1 MSNNQLIHD
10 EIKCEKQHSSTQ
22 LIHTNSDKF
31 LGIVEKRYIR
41 TFHGIVHGLAS
52 TIALILGNFV
62 FANRVLLGNQG
73 SIEGNT
79 MNTIF
84 HACNFVA
91 SAITA
96 IFFWNKVQAWQLS
109 KTTMEQ
115 KGLTRRILQRFNKG
129 RGVVTMLI
137 YSLFPL
143 VCSTAPQYILEDS
156 VFSTGLALA
165 LIGGS
170 AYAYHLIKEYGA
182 HLWLVYGM
190 NPMAMG
196 ISILSSAGGTVA
208 SVNEN
213 SPLAMDRL
221 QKDASF
227 VISCV
232 QLGFMMYYLYSRKLV
247 TQQQVQKVCKTYHV
261 SLVLIYL
268 VRMERDIFA
277 YNFTDFT
284 TVGSIP
290 IAMLVHPMILS
301 LGLVIRLGGKMGKKI
316 LATKQ
321 TQHAH
326 SSTPTTTTD
335 LKSSVQKLQS
345 TVLVNTAKNAGSLAA
360 RVDVLTSCN
369 GVSTN

>member
-1 MSNNQLIHD
+1 MSNQPIHD
-10 EIKCEKQHSSTQ
+10 EIKCEKHDSTK
-22 LIHTNSDKF
+22 LVHTNSDKF

-41 TFHGIVHGLAS
+41 TFHGIVHGLGS
-52 TIALILGNFV
+52 TIALILGNLV

-79 MNTIF
+79 MNTAF

-115 KGLTRRILQRFNKG
+115 KGITRRILQRFNKG

-143 VCSTAPQYILEDS
+143 VCSTAPQYILEDR

-170 AYAYHLIKEYGA
+170 AYAYHLIREYGA

-268 VRMERDIFA
+268 VRTERDLFA
-277 YNFTDFT
+277 YFTDT
-284 TVGSIP
+284 TTAGSMP
-290 IAMLVHPMILS
+290 MALLVHPMILS
-301 LGLVIRLGGKMGKKI
+301 LGLVTKVGGAITKRMPAAK
-316 LATKQ
+316 KQ
-321 TQHAH
+321 TRH
-326 SSTPTTTTD
+326 STAPTD

-345 TVLVNTAKNAGSLAA
+345 TVVNTATTNARRRGSLAA
-360 RVDVLTSCN
+360 RVDVLTTSCN
-369 GVSTN
+369 GVSN

>member
-1 MSNNQLIHD
+1 MCIKNNNTMSNQLIHD
-10 EIKCEKQHSSTQ
+10 EIKCEQSDSTK

-41 TFHGIVHGLAS
+41 TFHGIVHGLGS
-52 TIALILGNFV
+52 TIALILGNLV

-84 HACNFVA
+84 HACNFVSA
-91 SAITA
+91 AITA

-115 KGLTRRILQRFNKG
+115 KGLTRRILQRLNKG

-143 VCSTAPQYILEDS
+143 VCSTAPQFILEDTT
-156 VFSTGLALA
+156 FSTGLALS

-170 AYAYHLIKEYGA
+170 AYVYHLIKEYGA

-196 ISILSSAGGTVA
+196 ISILTSAEGTVA

-268 VRMERDIFA
+268 VRMERDLFS
-277 YNFTDFT
+277 YFTETDT

-290 IAMLVHPMILS
+290 VALLIHPMILS
-301 LGLVIRLGGKMGKKI
+301 LGLVVKLGGTMGKKM
-316 LATKQ
+316 LAKKQ
-321 TQHAH
+321 TQQ
-326 SSTPTTTTD
+326 STTPTA
-335 LKSSVQKLQS
+335 VQKFHS
-345 TVLVNTAKNAGSLAA
+345 TVVNTASNARRRGSLAA
-360 RVDVLTSCN
+360 RVEVLTSCKGASN
-369 GVSTN
+369 